1 MLHEVSSFCRAF
13 KGYRVHC
20 RDTQMFPV
28 VPRHTLASN
37 IKDPFR
43 MERHKR
49 LLWALKRLISLS
61 FIFFETRCN
70 IWTAPN
76 RRCNR
81 CMRCNEGVIRLVI
94 RCKEEEIAVMVFV
107 RKPWCQCTRQWCQC
121 TRLLI
126 INLWNGNML
135 LKASKIATC
144 VKCTMTWW
152 SSPHTSTG
160 PAICPP

>member
-28 VPRHTLASN
+28 VPRYTLASN

-61 FIFFETRCN
+61 FIFLRHPVGAEEC
-70 IWTAPN
+70 
-76 RRCNR
+76 
-81 CMRCNEGVIRLVI
+81 LVGYQ
-94 RCKEEEIAVMVFV
+94 VLHTTMV
-107 RKPWCQCTRQWCQC
+107 
-121 TRLLI
+121 
-126 INLWNGNML
+126 
-135 LKASKIATC
+135 
-144 VKCTMTWW
+144 
-152 SSPHTSTG
+152 
-160 PAICPP
+160 

>member
-49 LLWALKRLISLS
+49 LLWALKRLFLLS
-61 FIFFETRCN
+61 FMFFET
-70 IWTAPN
+70 P
-76 RRCNR
+76 
-81 CMRCNEGVIRLVI
+81 CMKRKLTRTILYMSKRVPSSYRIHYIRI
-94 RCKEEEIAVMVFV
+94 VME
-107 RKPWCQCTRQWCQC
+107 
-121 TRLLI
+121 
-126 INLWNGNML
+126 N
-135 LKASKIATC
+135 
-144 VKCTMTWW
+144 VKHHFLSMVSFSMVKMQNSILT
-152 SSPHTSTG
+152 
-160 PAICPP
+160 

>member
-49 LLWALKRLISLS
+49 LLWALKRLILLS
-61 FIFFETRCN
+61 FIFLDTLYEEKVDSDYTINVKACSIIIQN
-70 IWTAPN
+70 TLYQN
-76 RRCNR
+76 CY
-81 CMRCNEGVIRLVI
+81 GK
-94 RCKEEEIAVMVFV
+94 CKTPFF
-107 RKPWCQCTRQWCQC
+107 KY
-121 TRLLI
+121 
-126 INLWNGNML
+126 G
-135 LKASKIATC
+135 
-144 VKCTMTWW
+144 
-152 SSPHTSTG
+152 
-160 PAICPP
+160 